1 MSTQSPEEQIQQN
14 VPQPLTPAKI
24 ERVKEGVAAARDSQV
39 RQAIEE
45 ALSNTDAI
53 AEAGSE
59 RRVSG
64 WLRRCLLRSLM
75 HSLFCVRVEF
85 PERIPQE
92 PAMLAANHL
101 NHIDPFLI
109 LSEVPA
115 HPYYYI
121 PGDARTLYNHW
132 WKRRILGHSGGVIPL
147 ERRWGEEKAVIEQA
161 QAGHQDLA
169 DLAAAIEQDV
179 PTGGDIHTLRRIDR
193 ATQAIFGRGDGIIIF
208 PEGKLGHIEGQLEL
222 PLARG
227 AVLYALRAGV
237 PIVPVALI
245 GVHDLYF
252 RKELT
257 IRFGKPLR
265 FPRSKRPKPRAVAE
279 AVEALED
286 SLMALLPEDYQEP
299 SEPKPLRYFLNH
311 MFW

>member
-14 VPQPLTPAKI
+14 APQPLTPAKI
-24 ERVKEGVAAARDSQV
+24 ERVKEGVAAARDSRV

-169 DLAAAIEQDV
+169 DLAAAVEQDV

-252 RKELT
+252 RKKLT

-286 SLMALLPEDYQEP
+286 SLMALLPGDYQEP